1 MPGLGITLTT
11 LGAPPRLDT
20 VDGEPGGVVGGTHEH
35 RAQVSLNIVDAIRHG
50 DGIGIRAEVVV
61 VNAHRFAVPLGA
73 GVFEC
78 TDQLLFLGI
87 DADDGAALCGT
98 TLAQCGDTLKLG
110 VAVGVWRPAT
120 TLLVVDPKR
129 KVHLFE

>member
-1 MPGLGITLTT
+1 M
-11 LGAPPRLDT
+11 
-20 VDGEPGGVVGGTHEH
+20 GGTHEH

-50 DGIGIRAEVVV
+50 DGIRAEVVV

-73 GVFEC
+73 GVFESP
-78 TDQLLFLGI
+78 TNFFLGI

-98 TLAQCGDTLKLG
+98 SWRNAELKLG

-120 TLLVVDPKR
+120 TLLVVDTKR